1 MPSLK
6 DLFRIYR
13 ISLMVSFIV
22 ITTNISAQDH
32 SAVQF
37 SAASKFDFI
46 NLRNPDKKNY
56 FLVHGEVDASVSFSS
71 ENLKLFRGGEFYA
84 QLMDV
89 FGKKA
94 SADYA
99 GDLQVFSN
107 IESDSRLFLYQC
119 YYKQTLGKFI
129 LKLGQLDLN
138 ADYSVS
144 GYGSSLI
151 NSSFGVI
158 PTISLNMPASIFSY
172 LTAGVSF
179 KYQLSPAI
187 IVQTAFFDGDPGGYT
202 SNRHNLNWHF
212 SRSDG
217 FLSISEIHYKTRSNL
232 KQGKYKAGFYYHSK
246 YSDISDHGYGWYI
259 MGDQQITSEKNTI
272 KNGLSI
278 FFELSSAPSPISFIG
293 SYYAFGLI
301 YRGIFNNMNEDECTF
316 AIASAHL
323 ARPFLSVNDDYLSN
337 ETALELTYK
346 KFLTPNFII
355 QPDIQYIINCGS
367 RKVKKGNA
375 AIGLIRSVMF
385 F

>member
-6 DLFRIYR
+6 NLYCFHR
-13 ISLMVSFIV
+13 ISFVVFFTCLS
-22 ITTNISAQDH
+22 TNISAQDGP
-32 SAVQF
+32 AIQF
-37 SAASKFDFI
+37 SAASRFDFI
-46 NLRNPDKKNY
+46 NLRDPDFTNHI
-56 FLVHGEVDASVSFSS
+56 LVHGELDAAVLLST
-71 ENLKLFRGGEFYA
+71 ENLKLFRGGELYA
-84 QLMDV
+84 QVMDV
-89 FGKKA
+89 FGNKA
-94 SADYA
+94 SANYS

-119 YYKQTLGKFI
+119 YYKQTFGKFI

-179 KYQLSPAI
+179 KYLLSPRI
-187 IVQTAFFDGDPGGYT
+187 VVQTAFFDGDPGGYEN
-202 SNRHNLNWHF
+202 NRHNLNWHF
-212 SRSDG
+212 SRSEG
-217 FLSISEIHYKTRSNL
+217 FLNISEIHYKTRSNL
-232 KQGKYKAGFYYHSK
+232 KQGKYKAGFFYHSK
-246 YSDISDHGYGWYI
+246 YSDVPGPCFGWYI
-259 MGDQQITSEKNTI
+259 MGDQQITSEMNTI

-278 FFELSSAPSPISFIG
+278 FFELSSAPGSTSFIS
-293 SYYAFGLI
+293 SYHAFGII
-301 YRGIFNNMNEDECTF
+301 YRGIFNNMNEDECTL
-316 AIASAHL
+316 ALASAHL
-323 ARPFLSVNDDYLSN
+323 GRSYLSVDDQYLSN

-367 RKVKKGNA
+367 TRVNKGNA
-375 AIGLIRSVMF
+375 AIGLIRSVMYF
-385 F
+385 